1 MTISLY
7 FVRHGQTYLNKY
19 HRIQGIIDSP
29 LTDKGI
35 ADAVAAGKRLSQIK
49 FDAAYSSDT
58 SRAIKTGELILKENP
73 STLEEPVPTGAF
85 RELNFGYYEGE
96 DDVKTWHT
104 IGGPIG
110 INSFHGLIAEF
121 GIEKA
126 EDMIA
131 AADPYKD
138 AESGE
143 AFWKRLKPAIDQV
156 VADVQNGDKILLATH
171 GTLIRNV
178 VAKFSDI
185 HVDVSTK
192 NGSVTKVNWDGKG
205 YSVAYFN
212 NVSEDL

>member
-19 HRIQGIIDSP
+19 HRIQGWADSP

-35 ADAVAAGKRLSQIK
+35 ADAVDAGKRLSQIH
-49 FDAAYSSDT
+49 FDAAYSSDAP
-58 SRAIKTGELILKENP
+58 RAIQTGELILKENP
-73 STLEEPVPTGAF
+73 STLTTTIATAAF

-121 GIEKA
+121 GIDKA

-131 AADPYKD
+131 KGDPYGD
-138 AESGE
+138 AESSDT
-143 AFWKRLKPAIDQV
+143 FWARLQPGIDQV
-156 VADVQNGDKILLATH
+156 IQNAKDGDKILLATH

-178 VAKFSDI
+178 VSKWSDI
-185 HVDVSTK
+185 PVDVSTK
-192 NGSVTKVNWDGKG
+192 NGSVTKVNWDGKQL
-205 YSVAYFN
+205 SVEYFN
-212 NVSEDL
+212 NVGNQL

>member
-19 HRIQGIIDSP
+19 HRIQGVIDSP

-58 SRAIKTGELILKENP
+58 SRAIKTGQLILKENP
-73 STLEEPVPTGAF
+73 AAIKDPVPTGAF

-126 EDMIA
+126 EDMIE

-138 AESGE
+138 AESGGT
-143 AFWKRLKPAIDQV
+143 FWKRLKLAIDQV
-156 VADVQNGDKILLATH
+156 VADAQDGDKILLATH

-185 HVDVSTK
+185 PVDVSTK
-192 NGSVTKVNWDGKG
+192 NGSVTKVNWDGKS
-205 YSVAYFN
+205 YSVEYFN

>member
-19 HRIQGIIDSP
+19 HRIQGAIDSP

-58 SRAIKTGELILKENP
+58 SRAIKTGQLILKENP
-73 STLEEPVPTGAF
+73 AAIKDPVPTGAF

-143 AFWKRLKPAIDQV
+143 TFWKRLKPAIDQV
-156 VADVQNGDKILLATH
+156 VADADDGDKILLATH

-185 HVDVSTK
+185 PVDVSTK
-192 NGSVTKVNWDGKG
+192 NGSVTKVNWDGKS
-205 YSVAYFN
+205 YSVEYFN

>member
-19 HRIQGIIDSP
+19 HRIQGVIDSP

-58 SRAIKTGELILKENP
+58 SRAIKTGQLILKENP
-73 STLEEPVPTGAF
+73 AAIKDPVPTGAF

-138 AESGE
+138 AESGGT
-143 AFWKRLKPAIDQV
+143 FWKRLKLAIDQV
-156 VADVQNGDKILLATH
+156 VADAQDGDKILLATH

-178 VAKFSDI
+178 VAKLSDI
-185 HVDVSTK
+185 PVDVSTK
-192 NGSVTKVNWDGKG
+192 NGSVTKVNWDGKS
-205 YSVAYFN
+205 YSVEYFN

>member
-19 HRIQGIIDSP
+19 HRIQGVIDSP

-35 ADAVAAGKRLSQIK
+35 ADAVSAGKRLSQIK

-58 SRAIKTGELILKENP
+58 SRAIKTGRLILQENP
-73 STLEEPVPTGAF
+73 SDLTAPIPVAGF

-121 GIEKA
+121 GISKA

-143 AFWKRLKPAIDQV
+143 TFWKRLKPAIDKV
-156 VADVQNGDKILLATH
+156 VEDASDGDKILLATH

-178 VAKFSDI
+178 VDRWSDI
-185 HVDVSTK
+185 PVNVSTK
-192 NGSVTKVNWDGKG
+192 NGSVTKVNFDDGR
-205 YSVAYFN
+205 YSVEYFN

>member
-96 DDVKTWHT
+96 DAVKTWHT

-156 VADVQNGDKILLATH
+156 VADAQDGDKILLATH

>member
-19 HRIQGIIDSP
+19 HRIQGVIDSP

-58 SRAIKTGELILKENP
+58 SRAIKTGQLILKENP
-73 STLEEPVPTGAF
+73 AAIKDPVPTGAF

-138 AESGE
+138 AESGGT
-143 AFWKRLKPAIDQV
+143 FWKRLKLAIDQV
-156 VADVQNGDKILLATH
+156 VADAQDGDKILLATH

-185 HVDVSTK
+185 PVDVSTK
-192 NGSVTKVNWDGKG
+192 NGSVTKVNWDGKS
-205 YSVAYFN
+205 YSVEYFN

>member
-19 HRIQGIIDSP
+19 HRIQGVIDSP

-58 SRAIKTGELILKENP
+58 SRAIKTGQLILKENP
-73 STLEEPVPTGAF
+73 AAIKDPVPTGAF

-96 DDVKTWHT
+96 DDVKTWHI

-143 AFWKRLKPAIDQV
+143 TFWKRLKPAIDQV
-156 VADVQNGDKILLATH
+156 VADADDGDKILLATH

-185 HVDVSTK
+185 PVDVSTK
-192 NGSVTKVNWDGKG
+192 NGSVTKVNWDGKS
-205 YSVAYFN
+205 YSVEYFN

>member
-156 VADVQNGDKILLATH
+156 VADAQDGDKILLATH

>member
-1 MTISLY
+1 M
-7 FVRHGQTYLNKY
+7 
-19 HRIQGIIDSP
+19 IDSP

-58 SRAIKTGELILKENP
+58 SRAIKTGQLILKENP
-73 STLEEPVPTGAF
+73 AAIKDPVPTGAF

-138 AESGE
+138 AESGGT
-143 AFWKRLKPAIDQV
+143 FWKRLKLAIDQV
-156 VADVQNGDKILLATH
+156 VADAQDGDKILLATH

-185 HVDVSTK
+185 PVDVSTK
-192 NGSVTKVNWDGKG
+192 NGSVTKVNWDGKS
-205 YSVAYFN
+205 YSVEYFN

>member
-19 HRIQGIIDSP
+19 HRIQGVIDSP

-35 ADAVAAGKRLSQIK
+35 EDAMDAGKRLKKIP

-58 SRAIKTGELILKENP
+58 SRTMKTGTLILKVNP
-73 STLEEPVPTGAF
+73 SQVKNPVPVAAF

-121 GIEKA
+121 GISKA

-143 AFWKRLKPAIDQV
+143 AFWKRLKPAIDEV
-156 VADVQNGDKILLATH
+156 VAKAKDGDKILLATH

-178 VAKFSDI
+178 VSKWSDI
-185 HVDVSTK
+185 PVDVSTK
-192 NGSVTKVNWDGKG
+192 NGSVTKVNWDGKN
-205 YSVAYFN
+205 YSVEYFN